1 MVEER
6 LLRIARLAGVEVD
19 VCAADLDPRL
29 RLGREAEFRVL
40 GRRLP
45 GPRRKERDVIEVVVD
60 VRVRLDEPEPQAL
73 VHVEEGAAV
82 LARDVDALEAA
93 ERRLQVVHTERHVL
107 QRTALAG
114 GLGVEQ
120 RQLPA
125 TRVRADERELVRP
138 LDHVHREPFGH
149 ELRDRLSVGDPERHV
164 VESLGPH
171 PGFHPTYVIR
181 NEAQTRF
188 ISSD

>member
-1 MVEER
+1 
-6 LLRIARLAGVEVD
+6 
-19 VCAADLDPRL
+19 
-29 RLGREAEFRVL
+29 
-40 GRRLP
+40 
-45 GPRRKERDVIEVVVD
+45 
-60 VRVRLDEPEPQAL
+60 

-82 LARDVDALEAA
+82 LARDVDALQAT
-93 ERRLQVVHTERHVL
+93 ERSVQIVHTERHVL

-125 TRVRADERELVRP
+125 TRVRADQRELVRL
-138 LDHVHREPFGH
+138 LDHVHREPLGH
-149 ELRDRLSVGDPERHV
+149 EVRDRIAVGDPERDV

-171 PGFHPTYVIR
+171 PGLHPTFAIR